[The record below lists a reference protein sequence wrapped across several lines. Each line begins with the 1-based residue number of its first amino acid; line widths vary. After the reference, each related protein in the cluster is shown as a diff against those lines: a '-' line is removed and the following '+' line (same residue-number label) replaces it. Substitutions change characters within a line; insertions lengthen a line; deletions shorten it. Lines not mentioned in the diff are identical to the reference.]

1 MAADKQSEP
10 HFDIWGM
17 EKNAL
22 LNYLNTRALYIM
34 KSDKQDAKDM
44 KAFFE
49 SRNAED
55 NFEDI
60 LTMSG
65 DTADLRITGRLSNDE
80 PDFWDHMFGWSGTS
94 YQRIIAA
101 ADKIEE
107 NSAIQ
112 NVNLKMNTPGG
123 EVDGVDNV
131 WKRFMELRK
140 NNRITAINEG
150 LLASCGYYIASAAHE
165 IHSTSETNEI
175 GAIGIIIAGTDW
187 SKQREERGVKRIII
201 VSQNAPDKHVEIGD
215 KKGQK
220 ILQERVDIAEE
231 FFLNRISAGRGVDI
245 ETIIKDYGQGGLLY
259 SATLNP
265 ETPDAL
271 SVGMIDKVINPM
283 LAKHKSKTPKKQS
296 VSGSQKIQK
305 EKIMP
310 TLQEL
315 LALNSFAKDEHDRL
329 IKETGDAKFAEGV
342 TEGKKEAAKTAENVF
357 TYMKADNPYAVDAG
371 IQAVAADVLKGEQP
385 LSNLKMVISMFDSRE
400 EKKNSDAAKAET
412 KKHGDTP
419 PNHDP
424 AAKEGKVTDEASMKS
439 AVDVIKGLI

>member
-1 MAADKQSEP
+1 MSSDKQTEP

-34 KSDKQDAKDM
+34 NADKKDAKDM
-44 KAFFE
+44 RAFFE
-49 SRNAED
+49 SQTAPD

-60 LTMSG
+60 LKING
-65 DTADLRITGRLSNDE
+65 DTADILITGRLDNDG
-80 PDFWDHMFGWSGTS
+80 PDFWDYMFGWGGTS

-101 ADKIEE
+101 ADRIEE

-112 NVNLKMNTPGG
+112 NVNLRMNTPGG
-123 EVDGVDNV
+123 VVEGVDNV
-131 WKRFMELRK
+131 WKRLMELRK
-140 NNRITAINEG
+140 SKRITAINEG
-150 LLASCGYYIASAAHE
+150 MLASCGYYIASAAHE
-165 IHSTSETNEI
+165 IHSTSETNES
-175 GAIGIIIAGTDW
+175 GSIGIIIVGMDW
-187 SKQREERGVKRIII
+187 SKNHEERGIKKIFI
-201 VSQNAPDKHVEIGD
+201 VSQNAPDKHIEIGD

-231 FFLNRISAGRGVDI
+231 FFLNRISAGRDVDI
-245 ETIIKDYGQGGLLY
+245 ETITTDFGRGGLLY

-265 ETPDAL
+265 ETPSAL

-283 LAKHKSKTPKKQS
+283 LAKHKSKTRGKQS
-296 VSGSQKIQK
+296 VSGSQKTQK
-305 EKIMP
+305 KEIMQ

-315 LALNSFAKDEHDRL
+315 LANSPEAKAEYDRL
-329 IKETGDAKFAEGV
+329 IKKDGDVRFEEGV

-357 TYMKADNPYAVDAG
+357 TYMKADNPYATHAG

-385 LSNLKMVISMFDSRE
+385 ISNLKLAISMFDSGE
-400 EKKNSDAAKAET
+400 EKKKSKDAKAET
-412 KKHGDTP
+412 EKHGDTP

-424 AAKEGKVTDEASMKS
+424 AAKEGKVTDEASMKTE
-439 AVDVIKGLI
+439 VDVIKGLI